1 MFAFDKYS
9 VFDDVD
15 PIVET
20 KLVLRESGPRIS
32 IQIDSDHRGADVLAL
47 LDRVVAHV
55 RAQLDYDPVA
65 NIW

>member
-9 VFDDVD
+9 AFDDVD

-20 KLVLRESGPRIS
+20 KVVLRESGPRIS
-32 IQIDSDHRGADVLAL
+32 IQIASDHRGADVLAL

-55 RAQLDYDPVA
+55 REQLDYDPMDS
-65 NIW
+65 IW